1 MNAPGLFP
9 LVGNSRESFKR
20 RLEHVLAGVR
30 IAPKVGGV
38 TDSAGKKIMAEMAL
52 SGSPSIM
59 FDAVAVLA
67 GPAGDKSLSAEPDA
81 ISFLMDADRHLKAIA
96 IAGLSNLAKKTHVE
110 GVVGVTDLRASGDIS
125 KFIDFARNG
134 KVWERD
140 SA

>member
-1 MNAPGLFP
+1 M
-9 LVGNSRESFKR
+9 
-20 RLEHVLAGVR
+20 
-30 IAPKVGGV
+30 
-38 TDSAGKKIMAEMAL
+38 DSAGKKIMAEMAL

-59 FDAVAVLA
+59 FDAVTVLA

-96 IAGLSNLAKKTHVE
+96 LAGVSNLAKKTRVD
-110 GVVGVTDLRASGDIS
+110 GVVGVTDLRGNGDVS

-140 SA
+140 TA